1 MILRNVGRNVPFKA
15 DITADLSTLT
25 LSVKNVSSRR
35 MIQSVFHLDFNKT
48 EISLSVKEEDAIL
61 VLVIMMESRVRRE
74 KNNLTNI
81 TIHNMNCL
89 T

>member
-15 DITADLSTLT
+15 DITADLSTST
-25 LSVKNVSSRR
+25 LSVRNVSFLR
-35 MIQSVFHLDFNKT
+35 MIQSVFHRDFNKT
-48 EISLSVKEEDAIL
+48 EISHSVKEEDAIL

>member
-1 MILRNVGRNVPFKA
+1 MILRNVDHNVPFKVDTIA
-15 DITADLSTLT
+15 GPLTSTL
-25 LSVKNVSSRR
+25 SEK
-35 MIQSVFHLDFNKT
+35 SVFFLLMILLACRLDFNKT
-48 EISLSVKEEDAIL
+48 GISHLVNEEDAIR